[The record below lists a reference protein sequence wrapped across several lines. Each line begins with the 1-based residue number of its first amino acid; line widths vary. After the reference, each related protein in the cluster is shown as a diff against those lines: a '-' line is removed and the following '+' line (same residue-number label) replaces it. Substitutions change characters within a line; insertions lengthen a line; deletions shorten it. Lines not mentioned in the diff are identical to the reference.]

1 MADIEPMPRPKPPHP
16 VREALSRV
24 FAAQDEGR
32 FDGVLRTPLLKAD
45 RIGDAIGCELF
56 VKLENLQH
64 TGSFKERGALAK
76 LLSLTD
82 SERERGVIAASA
94 GNHAQGVARHAAR
107 LGVDSTIVMPE
118 GTPIVKVQATERLGA
133 RVVMAG
139 ETFDEAQ
146 AECERRIAED
156 GLVLVHPF
164 DDPNVI
170 AGQATIARE
179 ILEDAPDLDV
189 LVAPVGG
196 GGLLSGLALAARE
209 VRPDLEIIGVQTAL
223 FPALL
228 NALDGIDR
236 PVGGYTL
243 AEGIA
248 VKEPGRLTRGIIR
261 DQVDDIVL
269 VDEPALERAVN
280 AYLIELKL
288 LAEGAGAAGLAAI
301 MDEPERF
308 AGLKVATVLCG
319 GNIDTRL
326 LSSLLLRGLARSG
339 RMARLRI
346 ELIDIPGQLV
356 KVSGVIADAGGNV
369 IDVAYHRIFSDLPAK
384 VTYIDISV
392 EAHDRAHM
400 ERILETL
407 RSRGFRVET
416 AGY

>member
-1 MADIEPMPRPKPPHP
+1 MADIEPMPRPKAPEA
-16 VREALSRV
+16 VREAMARV
-24 FAAQDEGR
+24 FAIQDDGG
-32 FDGVLRTPLLKAD
+32 FDGVARTPLLRAD
-45 RIGDAIGCELF
+45 RIGETLGCELH

-76 LLSLTD
+76 LLSL
-82 SERERGVIAASA
+82 SEEERARGVIAASA

-107 LGVDSTIVMPE
+107 LGIDALIVMPE
-118 GTPIVKVQATERLGA
+118 GTPIVKIQATERLGA
-133 RVVMAG
+133 EVVIAG

-146 AECERRIAED
+146 AECERRIAAE
-156 GLVLVHPF
+156 GRVLVHPF
-164 DDPNVI
+164 DDPFVI

-179 ILEDAPDLDV
+179 ILEAVPDLDV
-189 LVAPVGG
+189 LVAPIGG
-196 GGLLSGLALAARE
+196 GGLLSGMALAARAI
-209 VRPDLEIIGVQTAL
+209 RPEIEIIGVQAKL

-228 NALDGIDR
+228 NALDGQDR

-248 VKEPGRLTRGIIR
+248 VKAPGELTRGIIR
-261 DQVDDIVL
+261 DQADDIVL
-269 VDEPALERAVN
+269 VDEPALELAVN
-280 AYLIELKL
+280 AYLNQLKL

-301 MDEPERF
+301 QDDPERF

-326 LSSLLLRGLARSG
+326 MSSILLRGLVRSG

-356 KVSGVIADAGGNV
+356 KVSSVIAEAGGNV

-400 ERILETL
+400 DRILAAL
-407 RSRGFRVET
+407 RERDFKVET
-416 AGY
+416 AAY